1 MAWWS
6 ITAILSGKKGG
17 GQAQMS
23 RNPGAARP
31 RQWRI
36 DSAYARRRDG
46 PKRTEQAY
54 RILIDGGEENPEKT
68 KRRSG

>member
-1 MAWWS
+1 
-6 ITAILSGKKGG
+6 
-17 GQAQMS
+17 MS